1 MKRSLLYW
9 LLWAGILAVLA
20 YLGYAKIHVREF
32 IVFITV
38 LLGLAVVAVAV
49 ILTTYRKGDRITR
62 EPFDT

>member
-20 YLGYAKIHVREF
+20 YLGYAKVHVREF

>member
-20 YLGYAKIHVREF
+20 YLGYAKVHVREF

-38 LLGLAVVAVAV
+38 LLGLAIVSVAV
-49 ILTTYRKGDRITR
+49 ILATYRQGDRITR

>member
-9 LLWAGILAVLA
+9 LLWAGILATLA
-20 YLGYAKIHVREF
+20 YLGYGKVHVREF

-38 LLGLAVVAVAV
+38 LLGLGLVSVAV
-49 ILTTYRKGDRITR
+49 ILATYREGDRITR

>member
-38 LLGLAVVAVAV
+38 LLGLAVVAVAL

>member
-1 MKRSLLYW
+1 MRRPLLYW

-20 YLGYAKIHVREF
+20 YLGWAKVHVREF

-38 LLGLAVVAVAV
+38 LLGLTLAAVAV
-49 ILTTYRKGDRITR
+49 IVATYRKGDRITR

>member
-1 MKRSLLYW
+1 MKRSLLCW